1 MGETAKQI
9 GQQARDLC
17 GVGTAPLS
25 LTVYLAVYFK
35 TEISMQRTAAVNYGL
50 WLGGSQGHRF
60 QSATRKTA
68 PSHPVQVGKMDPG
81 RSSEQGWHPW
91 ALVKAVMVIL

>member
-25 LTVYLAVYFK
+25 LTVYPAVYFK
-35 TEISMQRTAAVNYGL
+35 TEISMRRTAAVNYGL
-50 WLGGSQGHRF
+50 WLGGSQGYLS
-60 QSATRKTA
+60 QSAAHKTA
-68 PSHPVQVGKMDPG
+68 PSWLCPGGKGGSGQG
-81 RSSEQGWHPW
+81 RAGPLS
-91 ALVKAVMVIL
+91 KAGISGFGLKL